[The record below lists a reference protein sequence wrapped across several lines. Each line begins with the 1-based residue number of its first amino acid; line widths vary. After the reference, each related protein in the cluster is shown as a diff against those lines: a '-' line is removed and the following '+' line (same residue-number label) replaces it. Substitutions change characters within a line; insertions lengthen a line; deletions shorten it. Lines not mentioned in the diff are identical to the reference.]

1 MNGSQPGNALPTL
14 LRLSASLGAVSLV
27 VIALMVTGDVAIR
40 WATGKPV
47 SGVFE
52 IASLMLVVA
61 IFLPLGFMQYEK
73 LHIRVDMISSRA
85 RGRWAAALDVLDAAA
100 GLLVFG
106 LLFWA
111 AAHEFLTAYRG
122 GFRLR
127 GIIEIPTAL
136 QIGFI
141 VFGTALILV
150 ALANL
155 LVKSLRALR
164 SGAP

>member
-1 MNGSQPGNALPTL
+1 MPKALLAL
-14 LRLSASLGAVSLV
+14 LRLSASVGALSLV
-27 VIALMVTGDVAIR
+27 GIGLMVTADVLIR
-40 WATGKPV
+40 WVTGKPV

-52 IASLMLVVA
+52 LASLMLVIA
-61 IFLPLGFMQYEK
+61 IFLPLGFMQHEK

-100 GLLVFG
+100 GILVFG
-106 LLFWA
+106 LLLWA
-111 AAHEFLTAYRG
+111 AVSEFLMAYRG

-150 ALANL
+150 ALGYL

-164 SGAP
+164 RPGTPP

>member
-1 MNGSQPGNALPTL
+1 MPKALLAL
-14 LRLSASLGAVSLV
+14 LRLSASLGALSLV
-27 VIALMVTGDVAIR
+27 AIGLMVTADVLIR
-40 WATGKPV
+40 WATGRPI

-52 IASLMLVVA
+52 VTSLMLVVA

-73 LHIRVDMISSRA
+73 LHIRVDIISSRA

-100 GLLVFG
+100 GILVFG
-106 LLFWA
+106 LLLWA
-111 AAHEFLTAYRG
+111 AAGEFLTAYRG
-122 GFRLR
+122 SFRLR

-150 ALANL
+150 ALGYL

-164 SGAP
+164 RPGTRP